1 MRGVRSDMVI
11 AAEIIREDVKLGKMA
26 AKSCVDA
33 SISPSSSPR
42 YLLVQL
48 FSSKYACEN
57 LG

>member
-11 AAEIIREDVKLGKMA
+11 AAEIIREEGKIGKMA
-26 AKSCVDA
+26 VKSYVDV
-33 SISPSSSPR
+33 SLFPSSSPR

-48 FSSKYACEN
+48 FSSNNACEN